1 MRGDTPGS
9 GDMTKNFAVGVVAH
23 PQRRDM
29 ATKLAEAVG
38 ADVTSWDDGA
48 HGDTL
53 TRCAA
58 GHIVVL
64 NQLVGTTAPWVCVLE
79 DDAIPVDDFVFHV
92 KQALE
97 HTPARIVGLYLG
109 TSGLTETQRQ
119 IKKAVAAA
127 KDTNRAWIL
136 ADCLVGSVGYAVES
150 WLLPDIIQFITDRH
164 DEELPLRMSRWAQAR
179 QLDIAYTQPSLVDHD
194 DGDSVGRPFRAPGFP
209 KRKAWLYGTRQN
221 WDTPTVKLGHCPI
234 WGAT

>member
-1 MRGDTPGS
+1 
-9 GDMTKNFAVGVVAH
+9 
-23 PQRRDM
+23 M
-29 ATKLAEAVG
+29 ATRLAESVG
-38 ADVTSWDDGA
+38 ADTVAWDDGKR
-48 HGDTL
+48 GDTL

-58 GHIVVL
+58 GHLSVL
-64 NQLVGTTAPWVCVLE
+64 NRLVGTAAQWVLVLE
-79 DDAIPVDDFVFHV
+79 DDAVPVDELLFHV

-97 HTPARIVGLYLG
+97 HTPTRIVGLYLG

-136 ADCLVGSVGYAVES
+136 ADCLIGSIGYVVES
-150 WLLPDIIQFITDRH
+150 WLLPDIIDFIRDRH
-164 DEELPLRMSRWAQAR
+164 EEELPLRISRWAQAR
-179 QLDIAYTQPSLVDHD
+179 HFNIAYTQPSLVDHD
-194 DGDSVGRPFRAPGFP
+194 DGESIGKPFRAPGFP
-209 KRKAWLYGTRQN
+209 KRKAWSYGTRHN